1 MKFHKDKKNTEYQ
14 VGLFTIVTLLIL
26 ILGYSWLT
34 EVLESRKYTKLEV
47 SFPNAAN
54 VEIGSTVTING
65 VKKGRVESIHV
76 NPDGVVL
83 ILLVELDF
91 SLMEGTQFYILESNL
106 MGEVQVEIIPG
117 NLEKELD
124 TSAIQ
129 VGERHYGMTKLIAEL
144 SEIVYGL
151 KDIMSTVS
159 GDDNIMN
166 DFQAIVDTSQV
177 VINKFNKVLDSNE
190 AKLSEL
196 LENSSKAAKQL
207 ADFIES
213 NEDKVTDTFALSKQ
227 AIEEFNSALTEIRS
241 MSSSVQNLS
250 DKVMNEDNSLNR
262 LITEKKL
269 YENLI
274 KATSSMDSLL
284 IDIKKNPKRYFKIKV
299 F

>member
-26 ILGYSWLT
+26 IFGYSWLT

-65 VKKGRVESIHV
+65 VKKGRVESIQV

-91 SLMEGTQFYILESNL
+91 GLMEGTQFYILESNL

-166 DFQAIVDTSQV
+166 DFQAIVDTSRV

-196 LENSSKAAKQL
+196 LENSSKASRQL

-227 AIEEFNSALTEIRS
+227 AIEEFNSALAEIRT
-241 MSSSVQNLS
+241 MTSSVQNLS
-250 DKVMNEDNSLNR
+250 DKVMNEDNSINR
-262 LITEKKL
+262 LITEKEL

-284 IDIKKNPKRYFKIKV
+284 IDIKKNPKRYFKIEV

>member
-1 MKFHKDKKNTEYQ
+1 MKFHKDKKHTEFQ
-14 VGLFTIVTLLIL
+14 VGLFTIVTLVIL
-26 ILGYSWLT
+26 VLGYSWLT

-65 VKKGRVESIHV
+65 VKKGRVESIQV

-83 ILLVELDF
+83 ILYVELDF
-91 SLMEGTQFYILESNL
+91 ILMQGTRFYILESNL

-124 TSAIQ
+124 TSSLQ

-166 DFQAIVDTSQV
+166 DFQAIVDTSKV
-177 VINKFNKVLDSNE
+177 VINKFNNVLNMNE
-190 AKLSEL
+190 SKISEL
-196 LENSSKAAKQL
+196 LENSSKASKQL
-207 ADFIES
+207 TNFIET
-213 NEDKVTDTFALSKQ
+213 NEDKVTETFALSKQ
-227 AIEEFNSALTEIRS
+227 AIEEFNSALVEIRS
-241 MSSSVQNLS
+241 MSTSVQNLS
-250 DKVMNEDNSLNR
+250 DKVMNEDNSINR
-262 LITEKKL
+262 LITEKTL

-274 KATSSMDSLL
+274 NATESMDSLL

>member
-26 ILGYSWLT
+26 IFGYSWLT

-65 VKKGRVESIHV
+65 VKKGRVESIQV

-91 SLMEGTQFYILESNL
+91 GLMEGTQFYILESNL

-129 VGERHYGMTKLIAEL
+129 IGERHYGMTKLIAEL

-166 DFQAIVDTSQV
+166 DFQAIVDTSRV

-196 LENSSKAAKQL
+196 LENSSKASRQL

-227 AIEEFNSALTEIRS
+227 AIEEFNSVLAEIRS
-241 MSSSVQNLS
+241 MTSSVQNLS
-250 DKVMNEDNSLNR
+250 DKVMNEDNSINR
-262 LITEKKL
+262 LITEKEL

-284 IDIKKNPKRYFKIKV
+284 IDIKKNPKRYFKIEV

>member
-1 MKFHKDKKNTEYQ
+1 MRFHKDKKNTEYQ

-26 ILGYSWLT
+26 IFGYSWLT

-65 VKKGRVESIHV
+65 VKKGRVESIQV

-91 SLMEGTQFYILESNL
+91 GLMEGTQFYILESNL

-129 VGERHYGMTKLIAEL
+129 IGERHYGMTKLIAEL

-166 DFQAIVDTSQV
+166 DFQAIVDTSRV

-196 LENSSKAAKQL
+196 LENSSKASRQL

-227 AIEEFNSALTEIRS
+227 AIEEFNSALAEIRT
-241 MSSSVQNLS
+241 MTSSVQNLS
-250 DKVMNEDNSLNR
+250 DKVMNEDNSINR
-262 LITEKKL
+262 LITEKEL

-284 IDIKKNPKRYFKIKV
+284 IDIKKNPKRYFKIEV